1 MDDFLYALKAELMGN
16 LKPDQI
22 DFQIDLYRNY
32 IIEEMNN
39 GKAID
44 QVMRKLGDPS
54 KIAELILKSYAEGK
68 DPNEKKSIW
77 DERTPDEIN
86 AMIQNPERG
95 IQAKFDPKTGWDVR
109 LGKLKLNS
117 WYGTFIILGIVL
129 VIFVILST
137 IFPGLRVG

>member
-68 DPNEKKSIW
+68 DPN
-77 DERTPDEIN
+77 
-86 AMIQNPERG
+86 
-95 IQAKFDPKTGWDVR
+95 
-109 LGKLKLNS
+109 
-117 WYGTFIILGIVL
+117 
-129 VIFVILST
+129 
-137 IFPGLRVG
+137 